1 MKEIELHFGEEPE
14 ESIEETVS
22 DEIVINTEKKVTFS
36 PEEEKTINDFSEK
49 IDLTNTNIVL
59 QYGAG
64 AQKRSP
70 TSPKKLWKA

>member
-36 PEEEKTINDFSEK
+36 PEEE
-49 IDLTNTNIVL
+49 
-59 QYGAG
+59 
-64 AQKRSP
+64 
-70 TSPKKLWKA
+70 